1 MLVLSLNLFNEIN
14 NSEMYL
20 NLIKNKKNSLFLTL
34 DNDYNLIKELKKFNI
49 DYTYIKFGNLI
60 DLKYRILENG
70 GLMNNSLEYVV
81 IDSINLIKDD
91 KYYKEKISYIEQ
103 LESDFKIKVALI
115 FNTLSRM
122 DKVLKFIDTLD
133 HKVINMNLI
142 EQESHLQPL
151 Q

>member
-1 MLVLSLNLFNEIN
+1 MIIIQGEQGTGKSTLA
-14 NSEMYL
+14 L
-20 NLIKNKKNSLFLTL
+20 NLIKNKKNSLYLTL
-34 DNDYNLIKELKKFNI
+34 DNDYNIIKELKKFNI
-49 DYTYIKFGNLI
+49 NYTYIKFGNLI

-91 KYYKEKISYIEQ
+91 KSYKEKISYIEQ

>member
-1 MLVLSLNLFNEIN
+1 MIIIQGEQGTGKSTLA
-14 NSEMYL
+14 L
-20 NLIKNKKNSLFLTL
+20 NLIKNKNNSLYLTL
-34 DNDYNLIKELKKFNI
+34 DNDYNLIKELKKLNI

-91 KYYKEKISYIEQ
+91 KSYKEKISYIEQ

>member
-1 MLVLSLNLFNEIN
+1 MIIIQGEQGTGKSTLA
-14 NSEMYL
+14 L
-20 NLIKNKKNSLFLTL
+20 NLIKNKNNSLYLTL
-34 DNDYNLIKELKKFNI
+34 DNDYNLIKELKKLNI

-70 GLMNNSLEYVV
+70 GLMNNNLEYVI
-81 IDSINLIKDD
+81 IDSINLIKDN
-91 KYYKEKISYIEQ
+91 KSYKEKISYIEQ
-103 LESDFKIKVALI
+103 LEADFKIKIALV
-115 FNTLSRM
+115 FNTLNRM
-122 DKVLKFIDTLD
+122 DKALKFIDTLD

>member
-1 MLVLSLNLFNEIN
+1 MIIIQGEQGTGKSTLALN
-14 NSEMYL
+14 M
-20 NLIKNKKNSLFLTL
+20 IKNKKNSLYLTL
-34 DNDYNLIKELKKFNI
+34 DNDYNLIKELKKSNI

-81 IDSINLIKDD
+81 IDSMNLIKDN
-91 KYYKEKISYIEQ
+91 KSYKDKISYIEQ

-115 FNTLSRM
+115 FNILSRI
-122 DKVLKFIDTLD
+122 DKKALRLIESLNN
-133 HKVINMNLI
+133 HKVININLI
-142 EQESHLQPL
+142 GQESHLQPL

>member
-1 MLVLSLNLFNEIN
+1 MIIIQGEQGTGKSTLALN
-14 NSEMYL
+14 M
-20 NLIKNKKNSLFLTL
+20 IKNKKNSLYLTL
-34 DNDYNLIKELKKFNI
+34 DNDYNLIKELKKFSI

-81 IDSINLIKDD
+81 IDSMNLIKDN
-91 KYYKEKISYIEQ
+91 KSYKDKISYIEQ

-115 FNTLSRM
+115 FNILSRM
-122 DKVLKFIDTLD
+122 DKKALRLIESLNN
-133 HKVINMNLI
+133 HKVININLI
-142 EQESHLQPL
+142 GQESHLQPL